1 MLPVL
6 LLTDFSEP
14 GLDKHPAMTIPR
26 RSQQPAV
33 NHLGLISEQIL
44 PCHSATKSSSPGR
57 GQEALK
63 TAQKWFLAPSSPV
76 SSGTWDAAVG
86 REAKELW
93 VFSLCT

>member
-6 LLTDFSEP
+6 LLMDFSDP
-14 GLDKHPAMTIPR
+14 GLDKHPAMTIPC

-33 NHLGLISEQIL
+33 NHLGLISEPL
-44 PCHSATKSSSPGR
+44 SNKKLFPGR

-86 REAKELW
+86 RQAKELW